1 MTRTTRIRISNV
13 GLLLALLAMG
23 CSGGADHPDE
33 GHMEDEAAAHG
44 EHHED
49 ERDEHG
55 DGEHGD
61 EGVVELGPEAI
72 ERIGLRV
79 EPVARR
85 AFSGRRTT
93 TGTVGFDEE
102 RLAHV
107 APRVTGRLVR
117 VPGLL
122 GASVSAGEELAV
134 LDSTELGE
142 AQAALLRAR
151 ARHEVA
157 ERRFER
163 EQALSEDRISS
174 EQEVLEAE
182 AAAREAAADLAGSRE
197 MLRLLGLSSRAIEGL
212 SWDDPESSLVSVRAP
227 FAGKVVARE
236 ATIGELVSP
245 EDTLFTV
252 ADLSEVWLWIDLYER
267 DLAHVGLGDQVEVR
281 LDAWPAETLAGRL
294 AYVADEIDP
303 TSRTV
308 RARVDLSNPERRLKP
323 GMFARVG
330 LVSGEEQAPVL
341 AVPRTAAQ
349 RDGDEAIVFVQTA
362 PGRFERRE
370 VEFGRTGDE
379 LVEILGGLQEGE
391 EVVIDGSFLLR
402 SQASADELG
411 GHHH

>member
-1 MTRTTRIRISNV
+1 M
-13 GLLLALLAMG
+13 
-23 CSGGADHPDE
+23 
-33 GHMEDEAAAHG
+33 
-44 EHHED
+44 
-49 ERDEHG
+49 
-55 DGEHGD
+55 
-61 EGVVELGPEAI
+61 
-72 ERIGLRV
+72 
-79 EPVARR
+79 
-85 AFSGRRTT
+85 
-93 TGTVGFDEE
+93 
-102 RLAHV
+102 
-107 APRVTGRLVR
+107 
-117 VPGLL
+117 
-122 GASVSAGEELAV
+122 
-134 LDSTELGE
+134 
-142 AQAALLRAR
+142 
-151 ARHEVA
+151 
-157 ERRFER
+157 
-163 EQALSEDRISS
+163 
-174 EQEVLEAE
+174 
-182 AAAREAAADLAGSRE
+182 
-197 MLRLLGLSSRAIEGL
+197 
-212 SWDDPESSLVSVRAP
+212 
-227 FAGKVVARE
+227 
-236 ATIGELVSP
+236 
-245 EDTLFTV
+245 
-252 ADLSEVWLWIDLYER
+252 WLWIDLYER